1 MYIFH
6 VILLCMDNVKRY
18 IIQLGQ
24 IKFTCFDIHSDH
36 TKHIF
41 LDEFLNKLNFDLMFF
56 RSI

>member
-24 IKFTCFDIHSDH
+24 IKFTCFDIH

-56 RSI
+56 RCI